1 MTTKDYLQVLR
12 NEIHST
18 VMATV
23 DDDGHPV
30 TRVIDVMLVDD
41 NTFYFLTAKG
51 KEFYRQLTEQ
61 KYIALSGMTGGEGM
75 DVKEASLHKKAIS
88 IRGKIESIGAEKLDE
103 IFEANPYMAAIYP
116 EPETR
121 QALEV
126 FKMTDGV
133 GEFFDLSTKPI
144 TRGEFL
150 VGDRAAEGLDG
161 NDSQSGPPH
170 GGYFITDQCV
180 GCQSCVRVCPQ
191 KCIITTSIP
200 LVIEQ
205 EHCLHCG
212 NCYTAC
218 PYGAVERRD

>member
-23 DDDGHPV
+23 NDKGHPV

-41 NTFYFLTAKG
+41 TTFYFLTAKG
-51 KEFYRQLTEQ
+51 KEFYRQLTAQ

-88 IRGKIESIGAEKLDE
+88 IRGEIESIGSEKLDE
-103 IFEANPYMAAIYP
+103 IFEANPYMASIYP

-133 GEFFDLSTKPI
+133 GEFFDLSTQPI
-144 TRGEFL
+144 TRGEFY
-150 VGDRAAEGLDG
+150 VGKKAERAGASPVEAPVP
-161 NDSQSGPPH
+161 SG
-170 GGYFITDQCV
+170 GFFITNQCI
-180 GCQSCVRVCPQ
+180 GCQTCVSVCPQ
-191 KCIITTSIP
+191 KCIVTSSIP

-218 PYGAVERRD
+218 PYDAVERR

>member
-18 VMATV
+18 VIATV
-23 DDDGHPV
+23 DDEGHPV

-41 NTFYFLTAKG
+41 HTFYFLTAKG
-51 KEFYRQLTEQ
+51 KEFYHQLTKQ
-61 KYIALSGMTGGEGM
+61 NYIALSGMTGGEGM

-88 IRGKIESIGAEKLDE
+88 IRGKIESIGSEKLDE

-116 EPETR
+116 DPKTR
-121 QALEV
+121 EALEV

-144 TRGEFL
+144 TRGEFS
-150 VGDRAAEGLDG
+150 VGSEAGSVA
-161 NDSQSGPPH
+161 PVPT
-170 GGYFITDQCV
+170 GGYFITDKCI
-180 GCQSCVRVCPQ
+180 GCGTCYDVCPQ
-191 KCIITTSIP
+191 KCIITTTVP
-200 LVIEQ
+200 LVIQQ

-212 NCYTAC
+212 NCYTDC
-218 PYGAVERRD
+218 PFEAVEKR